1 MGVAGRRRL
10 VAQPGG
16 LTLAFAL
23 HIVIN
28 LFCDRF
34 FLPRNDM
41 LARYMPRPC
50 VRLCPSLSVCVC
62 HKSEFYWN
70 GWIDQDGCWHGN
82 FFWPIPH
89 CLIKNFGYL
98 QNMVLF
104 SGTLQSVLYGNASN
118 KMRTNTTTNLN
129 TVIFGDLLEFDLLQ
143 VSAVFYWCNCWP
155 KTSSNMIF
163 RLCLSYCVRCG

>member
-50 VRLCPSLSVCVC
+50 VRLCPSLSVCVY

-89 CLIKNFGYL
+89 CLIKKLRVPQKIWYFSL
-98 QNMVLF
+98 ELCSRFCMEMHPIKCEQTRRLTSTQLF
-104 SGTLQSVLYGNASN
+104 SLICWNLICYKCLLYFTGATVGRKHPVIWYFDSV
-118 KMRTNTTTNLN
+118 
-129 TVIFGDLLEFDLLQ
+129 
-143 VSAVFYWCNCWP
+143 
-155 KTSSNMIF
+155 
-163 RLCLSYCVRCG
+163 